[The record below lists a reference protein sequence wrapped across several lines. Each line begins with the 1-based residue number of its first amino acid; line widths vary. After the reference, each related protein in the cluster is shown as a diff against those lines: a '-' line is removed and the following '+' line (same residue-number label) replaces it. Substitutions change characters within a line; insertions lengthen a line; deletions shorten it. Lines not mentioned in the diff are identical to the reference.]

1 MKLKDKL
8 KKLEELYTH
17 AELEFKC
24 RKLYFKNKNVSF
36 KDKYLAKVKD
46 YL

>member
-1 MKLKDKL
+1 MNLKKKLM
-8 KKLEELYTH
+8 KLEELYTH
-17 AELEFKC
+17 AELEYRC

-36 KDKYLAKVKD
+36 KDKYLTKVKD